1 MSNAFTKITYND
13 SLGAAI
19 VITDPTQFPNG
30 SKTVSISAVPFT
42 ATITTEINN
51 TSVATIDFKLV
62 ILVDGQVKKLVES
75 TALSDQPRNGHC
87 AYQALSAADRRE
99 LGLSLLNAIYS
110 AEVTVKGAIARSSPE
125 TQ

>member
-30 SKTVSISAVPFT
+30 SKTISISAVPFT

-75 TALSDQPRNGHC
+75 TAPAMAPLT
-87 AYQALSAADRRE
+87 
-99 LGLSLLNAIYS
+99 
-110 AEVTVKGAIARSSPE
+110 VTSTEYIV
-125 TQ
+125 Q